1 MSADLVL
8 PPAPEWK
15 AVLSAKKPENWVVY
29 QLKKKGRKKRRLALV
44 KTGAGGLSDAL
55 SVLQDDAVQFF
66 GFRVTGIDEKGGATS
81 LRSKFVKVCYIGS
94 GVSTMEKAR
103 CSGISGAAFD
113 FFASCHVQFT
123 TDDLAEL
130 TAESVEKKLRAS
142 GGAHQ
147 VQRYDFTNGAAR
159 GPKVKK
165 SKSKTGKVDYVAP
178 DAAYES
184 RGDKKEVTKE
194 EAAASAK
201 AERAAR
207 ENAGAA
213 DKLED
218 SNISGYGGAEHEA
231 LKKKAAAAEVN
242 WAGAGSKP
250 GIEIWRVENKKG
262 KFGVAKY
269 PVEQYG
275 TFYDGDSFIVLHT
288 YKAGAS
294 DAAAAATGAAVAAT
308 SAAAAASDAA
318 PASDALKFDL
328 YYWIGRDSSQD
339 ERGVAALKTVELDVF
354 LGDKPVQ
361 CRVVE
366 GSEPD
371 RFVQLFNTGG
381 KGMIVLNGGIAG
393 GFNIVKPEE
402 YEPRLLQVKGKM
414 NAMSIQQVEFKA
426 ASLNKGDVFVL
437 DGGLQLW
444 QWNGPEA
451 NPAEKR
457 RAQQVVLEI
466 YANRQRGDGIVKT
479 PIVMDD
485 DDDDDFWKLLGGSPD
500 DIQPADSDDHA
511 VEKFEPHL
519 YRVSD
524 ASGKMEYEKVA
535 VGVLKKSMLGTG
547 DVYIVDGA
555 TEVYIWVGSGAN
567 KKEKKNSFFFARD
580 CLVSNDS
587 PHENSPITV
596 LHEKDPVLP
605 SGFRNCF
612 SDLDNE

>member
-1 MSADLVL
+1 MGDLIL
-8 PPAPEWK
+8 PPGSEWK
-15 AVLSAKKPENWVVY
+15 AILSSKKPENWVVY
-29 QLKKKGRKKRRLALV
+29 QVKKKGRKKRRLALV
-44 KTGAGGLSDAL
+44 KTGPGGLKDAL
-55 SVLQDDAVQFF
+55 EVIQDDAVHFF

-103 CSGISGAAFD
+103 TSGVSGTAFD
-113 FFASCHVQFT
+113 FFSSCHVQFT

-130 TAESVEKKLRAS
+130 SEDSIEKKLRAS

-159 GPKVKK
+159 GPKIVKKK
-165 SKSKTGKVDYVAP
+165 SKVGKVDYVAP

-184 RGDKKEVTKE
+184 RGDKEEPTKE

-218 SNISGYGGAEHEA
+218 SNIAGYGGAAHEA
-231 LKKKAAAAEVN
+231 LKLKAAEAEVN
-242 WAGAGSKP
+242 WVGAGSKP

-262 KFGVAKY
+262 GKFGVAKW
-269 PVEQYG
+269 PVDQYG

-288 YKAGAS
+288 YKAAACG
-294 DAAAAATGAAVAAT
+294 AAAAATEAAAAAT
-308 SAAAAASDAA
+308 SAAASDDAA
-318 PASDALKFDL
+318 PASEALQYDL
-328 YYWIGRDSSQD
+328 YFWIGKDSTQD

-381 KGMIVLNGGIAG
+381 KGMIVLNGGIDG

-402 YEPRLLQVKGKM
+402 YEPRLLKVKGKM
-414 NAMSIQQVEFKA
+414 NAMSVQQVEFKA
-426 ASLNKGDVFVL
+426 SSLNKGDVFVL
-437 DGGLQLW
+437 DGGLQLF

-485 DDDDDFWKLLGGSPD
+485 NDDDDFWKLLGGSPD
-500 DIQPADSDDHA
+500 DIQAAAADDAA

-524 ASGKMEYEKVA
+524 AAGKMEYERVA
-535 VGVLKKSMLGTG
+535 VGTLNKSMLGSG
-547 DVYIVDGA
+547 DVYILDAA
-555 TEVYIWVGSGAN
+555 TEIYVWIGSGAS
-567 KKEKKNSFFFARD
+567 KQERRCAMFFAQD
-580 CLVSNDS
+580 CLASNGE
-587 PHENSPITV
+587 HENSPITR

-612 SDLDNE
+612 SDLTNE